1 MCSSYFEY
9 YGKSHKHKPF
19 YMCCNSLQYVTFN
32 KIPLLRG
39 CGRVRNCD
47 IVSMFKWWTN
57 WFKSFV
63 LTQRNKTWQET
74 FELMLLVSS
83 SSSLL
88 CMTYSPFKCFQ
99 CYRLT
104 YTVYPILKLSF
115 YLLLYFSKLQH
126 PKKVSVSVYA
136 KHSLIWN
143 VTSCKSKLHQHK

>member
-1 MCSSYFEY
+1 MSYT
-9 YGKSHKHKPF
+9 KSLILS
-19 YMCCNSLQYVTFN
+19 NTQYENMKTNANATKCVLLILNITVNHISINHFTCVAIVYN
-32 KIPLLRG
+32 MLHLIIIPLLRC

-115 YLLLYFSKLQH
+115 YLLL
-126 PKKVSVSVYA
+126 
-136 KHSLIWN
+136 
-143 VTSCKSKLHQHK
+143 